1 MRILNSCDE
10 LIEFVMNELSEYS
23 DSVVMFQGD
32 ALEIDETDLSY
43 KKFEVVDVFGI
54 DKTDLSYEE
63 FGVIKD
69 DTLISISYSTG
80 SDFDLHAV
88 KGLIDFEK
96 SYPCVVV
103 PNYVRNGIITAL
115 KSEW

>member
-23 DSVVMFQGD
+23 DPVVVFQGD
-32 ALEIDETDLSY
+32 VLEIDE
-43 KKFEVVDVFGI
+43 
-54 DKTDLSYEE
+54 TDLSYEE

-69 DTLISISYSTG
+69 DTLISISSSTG
-80 SDFDLHAV
+80 SDFDLHAI
-88 KGLIDFEK
+88 KGLINFEK

-103 PNYVRNGIITAL
+103 PNYVRNELIAAL
-115 KSEW
+115 KGEW

>member
-1 MRILNSCDE
+1 MRILKNFDE

-23 DSVVMFQGD
+23 DPVVVFQGD
-32 ALEIDETDLSY
+32 VLEIDE
-43 KKFEVVDVFGI
+43 
-54 DKTDLSYEE
+54 TDLSYEE

-69 DTLISISYSTG
+69 DTLISISSSTG

-88 KGLIDFEK
+88 KGLINFEK

-103 PNYVRNGIITAL
+103 PNYVRNELIATL
-115 KSEW
+115 KGEW

>member
-23 DSVVMFQGD
+23 DHVVMFQGD
-32 ALEIDETDLSY
+32 VLEIDE
-43 KKFEVVDVFGI
+43 
-54 DKTDLSYEE
+54 TDLSYEE

-69 DTLISISYSTG
+69 DTLISISSSTG

-88 KGLIDFEK
+88 KGLINFEK

-103 PNYVRNGIITAL
+103 PNYMRNGLIATL
-115 KSEW
+115 KGE

>member
-1 MRILNSCDE
+1 MRILKNFDE

-32 ALEIDETDLSY
+32 VLE
-43 KKFEVVDVFGI
+43 I

-63 FGVIKD
+63 FGIIKD
-69 DTLISISYSTG
+69 DTLISISSSTG
-80 SDFDLHAV
+80 SDFDLHAI
-88 KGLIDFEK
+88 KGLINFEK

-103 PNYVRNGIITAL
+103 PNYMRNGLIAAL
-115 KSEW
+115 KGEW

>member
-23 DSVVMFQGD
+23 YHVVMFQGD
-32 ALEIDETDLSY
+32 VLEIDE
-43 KKFEVVDVFGI
+43 
-54 DKTDLSYEE
+54 TDLSYEE

-69 DTLISISYSTG
+69 NTLISISSSTG
-80 SDFDLHAV
+80 SDFDLHAI
-88 KGLIDFEK
+88 KGLINFEK

-103 PNYVRNGIITAL
+103 PNYMRDGLIAAL
-115 KSEW
+115 KGEW

>member
-1 MRILNSCDE
+1 MRILKNFDE

-23 DSVVMFQGD
+23 DPVVVFQGD
-32 ALEIDETDLSY
+32 VLEIDE
-43 KKFEVVDVFGI
+43 
-54 DKTDLSYEE
+54 TDLSYEE

-69 DTLISISYSTG
+69 DTLISISSSTG

-88 KGLIDFEK
+88 KGLINFEK

-103 PNYVRNGIITAL
+103 PNYMRSGLIAAL
-115 KSEW
+115 RGVW

>member
-23 DSVVMFQGD
+23 DHVVMFQGD
-32 ALEIDETDLSY
+32 ILEIDE
-43 KKFEVVDVFGI
+43 
-54 DKTDLSYEE
+54 TDLSYEE

-69 DTLISISYSTG
+69 DTLISISSSTG

-88 KGLIDFEK
+88 KGLINFEK

-103 PNYVRNGIITAL
+103 PNYVRNELIATL
-115 KSEW
+115 KGEW

>member
-32 ALEIDETDLSY
+32 VLELDE
-43 KKFEVVDVFGI
+43 
-54 DKTDLSYEE
+54 TDLSYEE

-69 DTLISISYSTG
+69 DTIISISSSTG
-80 SDFDLHAV
+80 SDFDLHAI
-88 KGLIDFEK
+88 KGLINFEK

-103 PNYVRNGIITAL
+103 PNYMRSGLIAAL
-115 KSEW
+115 KGEW

>member
-1 MRILNSCDE
+1 MRTLNSCDE

-23 DSVVMFQGD
+23 DPVVIFQSD
-32 ALEIDETDLSY
+32 ILEIDE
-43 KKFEVVDVFGI
+43 
-54 DKTDLSYEE
+54 TDLSYEE

-69 DTLISISYSTG
+69 DTLISISSSTG
-80 SDFDLHAV
+80 SDFDLHAI

-103 PNYVRNGIITAL
+103 PNYMRNGLIAAL
-115 KSEW
+115 KGEW

>member
-1 MRILNSCDE
+1 MRILKNFDE

-23 DSVVMFQGD
+23 DHVVMFQGNI
-32 ALEIDETDLSY
+32 LE
-43 KKFEVVDVFGI
+43 I

-69 DTLISISYSTG
+69 DTLISISSSTG
-80 SDFDLHAV
+80 SDFDLHAI
-88 KGLIDFEK
+88 KGLINFEK

-103 PNYVRNGIITAL
+103 PNYMRNGLIATL
-115 KSEW
+115 KGE

>member
-32 ALEIDETDLSY
+32 VLEIDE
-43 KKFEVVDVFGI
+43 
-54 DKTDLSYEE
+54 TDLSYEE

-69 DTLISISYSTG
+69 DTIISISSSTG
-80 SDFDLHAV
+80 SDFDLHAI
-88 KGLIDFEK
+88 KGLINFEK

-103 PNYVRNGIITAL
+103 PNYMRNGLIAAL
-115 KSEW
+115 KGEW